1 MYACVFACVYIPY
14 NYIKASGMF
23 TTCFKIKTFSASGE
37 TISLEYFWN
46 LMNTLEQVN
55 KFGCTSIENL
65 LSNSALLNFL
75 VIDILSI
82 LLSKPR
88 CYNLVAIIFYRIF
101 IAFIIA
107 YFIYPLINSKNLLV
121 RLPDLELS
129 TESHWTRR
137 GCAEQFLIIAYTW
150 ACCYVSVCV
159 S

>member
-37 TISLEYFWN
+37 TIYLEYFWN

-55 KFGCTSIENL
+55 KFGCTYLENL

-88 CYNLVAIIFYRIF
+88 CYNLVVIIFYRIF

-107 YFIYPLINSKNLLV
+107 YFILPFNKFQKFTCSFSRSWVEHRIPLDS
-121 RLPDLELS
+121 
-129 TESHWTRR
+129 
-137 GCAEQFLIIAYTW
+137 
-150 ACCYVSVCV
+150 
-159 S
+159 

>member
-1 MYACVFACVYIPY
+1 MYACVFACIYIPY

-55 KFGCTSIENL
+55 KFGCTSLENL

-88 CYNLVAIIFYRIF
+88 CYNLVVISF
-101 IAFIIA
+101 
-107 YFIYPLINSKNLLV
+107 YPLINSKNLLV
-121 RLPDLELS
+121 RLQDLELS